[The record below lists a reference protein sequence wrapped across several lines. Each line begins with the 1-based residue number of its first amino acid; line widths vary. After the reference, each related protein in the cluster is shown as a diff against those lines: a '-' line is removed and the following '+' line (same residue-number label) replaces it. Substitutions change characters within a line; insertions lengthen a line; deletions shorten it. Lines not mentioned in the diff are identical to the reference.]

1 MFCGIKLRFLK
12 LEILYSSFK
21 SLYNARSEFITTFL
35 LFEVFYFIWWSLFH
49 TEPRKACDALNC
61 SCCCHYCALVCKI
74 LCYAGFD
81 KFVILLNSEQVRLLI
96 LPNLEPYLQLLA
108 PEMLLEKQK
117 NEMKRL
123 EAWRVYGALLV
134 TSYFNM
140 ILFFF
145 LLQLMDFFLFDLDV
159 LWN

>member
-1 MFCGIKLRFLK
+1 
-12 LEILYSSFK
+12 
-21 SLYNARSEFITTFL
+21 
-35 LFEVFYFIWWSLFH
+35 
-49 TEPRKACDALNC
+49 
-61 SCCCHYCALVCKI
+61 LVCKI
-74 LCYAGFD
+74 LCYGGFE

-96 LPNLEPYLQLLA
+96 LPNLEPYLHLLA

-140 ILFFF
+140 ILFNF
-145 LLQLMDFFLFDLDV
+145 
-159 LWN
+159 N

>member
-1 MFCGIKLRFLK
+1 MHFLV
-12 LEILYSSFK
+12 S
-21 SLYNARSEFITTFL
+21 
-35 LFEVFYFIWWSLFH
+35 
-49 TEPRKACDALNC
+49 
-61 SCCCHYCALVCKI
+61 CALLCKI
-74 LCYAGFD
+74 LCYSGFE

-140 ILFFF
+140 ILIFFF
-145 LLQLMDFFLFDLDV
+145 NCWIFLFDLDV
-159 LWN
+159 LLN

>member
-1 MFCGIKLRFLK
+1 
-12 LEILYSSFK
+12 
-21 SLYNARSEFITTFL
+21 
-35 LFEVFYFIWWSLFH
+35 
-49 TEPRKACDALNC
+49 
-61 SCCCHYCALVCKI
+61 LVCKI
-74 LCYAGFD
+74 LCYGGFE

-96 LPNLEPYLQLLA
+96 LPNLEQYLQLLA

-140 ILFFF
+140 ILFNF
-145 LLQLMDFFLFDLDV
+145 
-159 LWN
+159 N